1 MDVGLR
7 RGGWLQMDDGADVAF
22 VDSHAEGAGAAEDGG
37 LVGEEPLLG
46 GGLFLLGEAGVVEPH
61 LVGWKYV
68 PEKAGDGLGRGP
80 SAAEYNEGTLLLGGK
95 LQGRLFLDA
104 GIHHGIVDVLA
115 VRGAFH
121 KVGGLAAKEDF
132 CDTLEHW
139 G

>member
-1 MDVGLR
+1 
-7 RGGWLQMDDGADVAF
+7 MDDGADVAF
-22 VDSHAEGAGAAEDGG
+22 VDSHAEGAGAAQHGG
-37 LVGEEPLLG
+37 FMGKEPLLR
-46 GGLFLLGEAGVVEPH
+46 GGLFLLGEARVVEPH
-61 LVGWKYV
+61 LVGGKHL
-68 PEKAGDGLGRGP
+68 PEKAGGAFGLGP

-104 GIHHGIVDVLA
+104 GIHHGVVDVLA

-121 KVGGLAAKEDF
+121 EVGGLAAKEDF